1 MSLLR
6 RAAALPIACAA
17 LTLLLPHAGT
27 ACPVCYGA
35 NDATMNAGMD
45 TALTLM
51 LGTTG
56 FVLAVI
62 SAFFVMVWRRSRRRN
77 EKVSGRTFIDDH
89 GVLRRNDEKGVIE
102 WNNS

>member
-1 MSLLR
+1 MVLTAHT
-6 RAAALPIACAA
+6 AA
-17 LTLLLPHAGT
+17 

-35 NDATMNAGMD
+35 NDSPMNAGMN

-56 FVLAVI
+56 FVLAII
-62 SAFFVMVWRRSRRRN
+62 SAFFVMIWRRARRRS
-77 EKVSGRTFIDDH
+77 EKVSGHTFIDEH

-102 WNNS
+102 WNNF